1 MFKFDTRYQ
10 NINKIN
16 NVFLNCYFDT
26 PQTKFK
32 FQNLI
37 DDKSAD
43 FSRYTYFYVNK
54 LIEKNLK
61 KEATEILDQKLS
73 KVPRNLLLN
82 QLKLDLISEKK
93 SFKKQF

>member
-1 MFKFDTRYQ
+1 MRYLRADVSKHNSLQDLVYKIIKGWVTTEKYSLDYDQAKEVFKFDTRYQ

-43 FSRYTYFYVNK
+43 FSGT
-54 LIEKNLK
+54 LI
-61 KEATEILDQKLS
+61 
-73 KVPRNLLLN
+73 
-82 QLKLDLISEKK
+82 
-93 SFKKQF
+93 FM